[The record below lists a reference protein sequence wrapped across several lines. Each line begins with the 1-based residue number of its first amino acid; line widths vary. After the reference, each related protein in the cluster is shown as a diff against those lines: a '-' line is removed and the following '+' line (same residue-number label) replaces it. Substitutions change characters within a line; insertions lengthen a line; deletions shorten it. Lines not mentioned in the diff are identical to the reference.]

1 MATKKELVSD
11 IILRLTK
18 GKPSDDFEI
27 DDRQVGFQLDV
38 IRAALIKA
46 KVEAEADIDL
56 SDFVTF
62 FEAVD
67 VFQRDKKADDG
78 GDSSFYLSNLPS
90 AVLSLPNDA
99 GVMSIETQGGTEV
112 TRMKPSDRIRFKHL
126 RFGRPTSCRPAYHRV
141 KDEIYYDGGTDNW
154 RNNGV
159 CNMYLILET
168 ITDEEGDYP
177 LSAELLPLLLSTVE
191 QQLLKQMYGTPI
203 EDLNND
209 GGTK

>member
-1 MATKKELVSD
+1 M
-11 IILRLTK
+11 LRLTK
-18 GKPSDDFEI
+18 GKPSDDFEV
-27 DDRQVGFQLDV
+27 DTRQIGFQLDT

-78 GDSSFYLSNLPS
+78 TDSVFHLSTLPS
-90 AVLSLPNDA
+90 NILSLPNDA
-99 GVMSIETQGGTEV
+99 GLMSIETQGGTEV
-112 TRMKPSDRIRFKHL
+112 TRMKASDRIRFKNL
-126 RFGRPTSCRPAYHRV
+126 RFGKPTSCRPAYYRV
-141 KDEIYYDGGTDNW
+141 KDEVYYEGGTDNW
-154 RNNGV
+154 RKNGV
-159 CNMYLILET
+159 ANMYLILET
-168 ITDEEGDYP
+168 IKDEDGDYP

-203 EDLNND
+203 VDVSND
-209 GGTK
+209 GAIT